1 MPNLVFDLPI
11 EIQDKIFTY
20 KYKRQYDEVINEYM
34 YSKQRMNAVY
44 KIIKWNKVKYL
55 RDLKQQLLNLKNLIT
70 QQNNNYNNN

>member
-20 KYKRQYDEVINEYM
+20 KYKRQYDEVINEYI

-55 RDLKQQLLNLKNLIT
+55 RGLKQQLLTLKNLIR
-70 QQNNNYNNN
+70 QQNNNS